1 MNHPWSKLEIV
12 LLTVLVALLGLAFW
26 GPSVVQPASQH
37 DFADQRL
44 LWGIP
49 FARDV
54 LSNLS
59 FALWGLL
66 GIGCL
71 ARQWR
76 TAHQSGPE
84 RSAVSASQ
92 YRMAALFFTGL
103 LLTAAGSGYYHWQ
116 PDDAGLVPDRLGM
129 AVAYAGLL
137 GLAAGGRISAR
148 AGVAL
153 ALAVLVFG
161 PVSVAVWAVTG
172 NVTPWLVL
180 QFGGLALVLWL
191 ACLQP
196 LQGALAV
203 RWGSVILIYTL
214 AKLLELGDHWVYE
227 LAGHAVSGHSLKH
240 LVASCAAWP
249 VLVVLMALRGGP
261 KSGQNPV
268 HKPGTRHAKKSSNK
282 RSLTH
287 ER

>member
-1 MNHPWSKLEIV
+1 MNLSGSKLELRLSRLEIMLLIV
-12 LLTVLVALLGLAFW
+12 LVVLLGLAFW
-26 GPSVVQPASQH
+26 GPAVAQPANHH

-54 LSNLS
+54 LGNLS

-71 ARQWR
+71 GRQWR
-76 TAHQSGPE
+76 TARRSGPQGP
-84 RSAVSASQ
+84 ALSASQ

-116 PDDAGLVPDRLGM
+116 PDDAALVPDRLGM
-129 AVAYAGLL
+129 VVAYAGLL

-153 ALAVLVFG
+153 ALAVLAFG
-161 PVSVAVWAVTG
+161 PASVGVWAVTG

-191 ACLQP
+191 VCLQALP
-196 LQGALAV
+196 GALAV
-203 RWGSVILIYTL
+203 RWGIVILIYIL

-227 LAGHAVSGHSLKH
+227 LTGHVVSGHSLKH

-249 VLVVLMALRGGP
+249 VIVAIARVTKA
-261 KSGQNPV
+261 GQNPD
-268 HKPGTRHAKKSSNK
+268 HLPQPSAK
-282 RSLTH
+282 SLD
-287 ER
+287 